1 MAYTVKERERKFT
14 SGSGF
19 DSTENDYLIIEIQ
32 SHSFSELIEG
42 IDSLQ
47 SKNFSFCSRGDF
59 ILHSPFSAS
68 FSEDFLPFKREGKW
82 FVYLSTL
89 ITD

>member
-59 ILHSPFSAS
+59 THHSPFSES
-68 FSEDFLPFKREGKW
+68 FSEDFLPFKRGGKW
-82 FVYLSTL
+82 FVYLSKL

>member
-47 SKNFSFCSRGDF
+47 SKNFSFCSRNDF
-59 ILHSPFSAS
+59 ILNSPFSAS
-68 FSEDFLPFKREGKW
+68 EGFLPFKREGKW
-82 FVYLSTL
+82 FVYLSKL